1 MLFLVPECSPQ
12 VISVIFSSP
21 QSYAPVTGFRSPPPQ
36 TTMNPMTAFRTRA
49 RTTGFTLVELLV
61 VIAFLG
67 IMLVIGSFSYVS
79 SIKNANNVGF
89 VEGLA
94 QDINKARSTAMAKG
108 VRTQIVFTSANT
120 YSVSKLDAA
129 GNPVSPPIGGDTN
142 ANVTMSGINAG
153 DKLICTSIGFCL
165 AYTSAGVL
173 KTISYVDFAY
183 NGKTRRLTITVL
195 GLTRVES

>member
-1 MLFLVPECSPQ
+1 
-12 VISVIFSSP
+12 
-21 QSYAPVTGFRSPPPQ
+21 
-36 TTMNPMTAFRTRA
+36 MNPMTAFRTRA

-67 IMLVIGSFSYVS
+67 IMLLIGSFSYVS
-79 SIKNANNVGF
+79 SVKNANNVGF
-89 VEGLA
+89 VEELA

-108 VRTQIVFTSANT
+108 FRTQIVFTSANT

-129 GNPVSPPIGGDTN
+129 GNPVNPPLGGDTN
-142 ANVTMSGINAG
+142 ANVTMSGIDAG

-165 AYTSAGVL
+165 AYTSVGVL
-173 KTISYVDFAY
+173 KTIDHVDFAY

>member
-1 MLFLVPECSPQ
+1 MHKWSID
-12 VISVIFSSP
+12 VIDFTFSSSDRIP
-21 QSYAPVTGFRSPPPQ
+21 PLLGFAAPLLES
-36 TTMNPMTAFRTRA
+36 TMNPMTAFRTRV

-67 IMLVIGSFSYVS
+67 IMLLIGSFSYVS
-79 SIKNANNVGF
+79 SVKNANNVGF
-89 VEGLA
+89 VEELA

-129 GNPVSPPIGGDTN
+129 GNPVSPPLGGDTN
-142 ANVTMSGINAG
+142 ANVTMSGIDAG

-173 KTISYVDFAY
+173 KTINHVDFAY